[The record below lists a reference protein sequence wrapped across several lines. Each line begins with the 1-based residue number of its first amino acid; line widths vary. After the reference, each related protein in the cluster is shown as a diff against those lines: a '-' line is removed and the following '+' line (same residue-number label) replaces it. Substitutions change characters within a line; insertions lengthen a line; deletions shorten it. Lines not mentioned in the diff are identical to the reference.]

1 MRKNSSS
8 QISILR
14 LTTIPMSLDLLLR
27 GQLAFMKAQGFEV
40 HAGSSSGREI
50 EAIVAREGVAHHVFP
65 FSRTISPLLDLV
77 AIFRMVR
84 FLRKYRFQ
92 IVHTHTPKAGLVG
105 MIAAWICRVPIR
117 LHTVAGL
124 PLMETNGLKRKVL
137 TLVERITYHCATG
150 VYPNS
155 FKMMQYIQ
163 RHIYSSQTKL
173 KVIGNGSSNG
183 IDTDYFQTD
192 GILER
197 RALAIKDE
205 LQIPLDH
212 KVAIFIGRITG
223 DKGINELVG
232 AFKSFEK
239 LSLILV
245 GPFEP
250 DLDPLDDQ
258 TVLEIQH
265 NPNIH
270 AVGYQSEIRPYL
282 LAADFL
288 TFPSYRE
295 GFPNVPMQAGAMGRP
310 CIVTNING
318 CNEIIELEING
329 LIIPVKD
336 QEALKLA
343 MERLLSDAVLFERMK
358 EMARPMIVDRYDQKV
373 VWEALYQ
380 EYVSLLNKYV
390 H

>member
-1 MRKNSSS
+1 
-8 QISILR
+8 
-14 LTTIPMSLDLLLR
+14 MSLDLLLR
-27 GQLAFMKAQGFEV
+27 GQFAFMKAQGFEV
-40 HAGSSSGREI
+40 CAGSSSGREI
-50 EAIVAREGVAHHVFP
+50 EAIIAREGVAHHVFP

-77 AIFRMVR
+77 AIFRLVR
-84 FLRKYRFQ
+84 FLRSHKFQ
-92 IVHTHTPKAGLVG
+92 IVHTHTPKAGLLG

-117 LHTVAGL
+117 MHTVAGL
-124 PLMETNGLKRKVL
+124 PLMETKGLKRKVL
-137 TLVERITYHCATG
+137 LLVERLTYHCATG

-155 FKMMQYIQ
+155 FKMMEYIQ
-163 RHIYSSQTKL
+163 RHIYSSETKL

-192 GILER
+192 SILER

-258 TVLEIQH
+258 TVLEIQQ

-288 TFPSYRE
+288 AFPSYRE
-295 GFPNVPMQAGAMGRP
+295 GFPNVPMQAGAMGLP
-310 CIVTNING
+310 SIVTDING
-318 CNEIIELEING
+318 CNEIIAHEING

-336 QEALKLA
+336 QNALKLA
-343 MERLLSDAVLFERMK
+343 IERLLNDAELFERMK
-358 EMARPMIVDRYDQKV
+358 EVARPMIVNRYDQKV
-373 VWEALYQ
+373 VWEALHQ
-380 EYVSLLNKYV
+380 EYIALIEEYV
-390 H
+390 Q

>member
-1 MRKNSSS
+1 
-8 QISILR
+8 
-14 LTTIPMSLDLLLR
+14 MSLNLLLKGQFLFMRTR
-27 GQLAFMKAQGFEV
+27 GMDVTVGSAAGEEV
-40 HAGSSSGREI
+40 SI
-50 EAIVAREGVAHHVFP
+50 ITKREGVEHHIFS
-65 FSRTISPLLDLV
+65 FSRTITPIRDLF
-77 AIFRMVR
+77 AIIQLIRCI
-84 FLRKYRFQ
+84 RKYKFE

-137 TLVERITYHCATG
+137 LLAERLTYHCATG

-155 FKMMQYIQ
+155 FKMMEYIQ

-183 IDTDYFQTD
+183 IDTDHFQTD
-192 GILER
+192 SILER

-295 GFPNVPMQAGAMGRP
+295 GFPNVPLQAGAMGLP
-310 CIVTNING
+310 SIVTD
-318 CNEIIELEING
+318 
-329 LIIPVKD
+329 KT
-336 QEALKLA
+336 
-343 MERLLSDAVLFERMK
+343 
-358 EMARPMIVDRYDQKV
+358 MATF
-373 VWEALYQ
+373 
-380 EYVSLLNKYV
+380 
-390 H
+390 

>member
-1 MRKNSSS
+1 
-8 QISILR
+8 
-14 LTTIPMSLDLLLR
+14 MSLDLLLR

-40 HAGSSSGREI
+40 CAGSSSGREI
-50 EAIVAREGVAHHVFP
+50 EAIIAREGVTHHVFP
-65 FSRTISPLLDLV
+65 FSRIISPLLDLV
-77 AIFRMVR
+77 AVFRLVS
-84 FLRKYRFQ
+84 FLRKHRFQ
-92 IVHTHTPKAGLVG
+92 IVHTHTPKAGLLG

-124 PLMETNGLKRKVL
+124 PLMETKGFKRKVL
-137 TLVERITYHCATG
+137 LLVERLTYHCATG

-155 FKMMQYIQ
+155 FKMMEYIQ
-163 RHIYSSQTKL
+163 RHIYSSETKL

-192 GILER
+192 SILER

-250 DLDPLDDQ
+250 DLDPLDNQ
-258 TVLEIQH
+258 TVLEIQQ

-288 TFPSYRE
+288 AFPSYRE
-295 GFPNVPMQAGAMGRP
+295 GFPNVPMQAGAMGLP
-310 CIVTNING
+310 SIVTDING
-318 CNEIIELEING
+318 CNEIIAHEING

-336 QEALKLA
+336 QNALKLA
-343 MERLLSDAVLFERMK
+343 MERLLNDAELFERMK
-358 EMARPMIVDRYDQKV
+358 EVARPMIVNRYDQKV
-373 VWEALYQ
+373 VWEALHQ
-380 EYVSLLNKYV
+380 EYIALIEEHVQ
-390 H
+390 